1 MAGLDPAIHESRGK
15 TDVDARDKPGHDG
28 VNQAKQSNKYKH
40 PDTPMALVLTEEQSM
55 LRDSARGLISDKA
68 PVAHLRQLRD
78 SRDATGFSRDLW
90 KTFAEMGFAGLL
102 VPEEFGGSGLGCVE
116 AGVVMEEIG
125 RNLTPSP
132 FLSTAVVAASALS
145 RGGSKAQRGEYLP
158 KIASGNL
165 IAALALDEGAKHRP
179 LHTAMQAVRAGNGFR
194 LNGAKALV
202 VDGHVADLLIVAARS
217 AGQAGDRDGLTLFL
231 VDPRSKGIAVE
242 RTIMVDSHN
251 AARIDFDNVEV
262 TADSVLGDVDGGFAL
277 LDGLLDIGRGAVAS
291 EMLGLSEEVFGRTV
305 AYLKERK
312 QFGKAIGE
320 FQALQHRAAQLY
332 IDIEITRAAVLKALQ
347 ALDADVAGAASA
359 VAVAKARAGTT
370 ATRAVQEG
378 VQMHGGM
385 GMTDQFDIGFFMK
398 RARVCEEL
406 FGDANFHAEQ
416 LAMSRGY

>member
-1 MAGLDPAIHESRGK
+1 
-15 TDVDARDKPGHDG
+15 
-28 VNQAKQSNKYKH
+28 
-40 PDTPMALVLTEEQSM
+40 MALVLTEEQSM
-55 LRDSARGLISDKA
+55 LRDSARGLVSDKA
-68 PVAHLRQLRD
+68 PVAHLRHLRD
-78 SRDATGFSRDLW
+78 SRDATGFSRELW

-102 VPEEFGGSGLGCVE
+102 VPEAFGGSALGCVE

-132 FLSTAVVAASALS
+132 FLSTAVVAVSALT
-145 RGGSKAQRGEYLP
+145 RGGSQAQRAEYLP
-158 KIASGNL
+158 KIAAGEL
-165 IAALALDEGAKHRP
+165 VAALAVDEGAKHRP
-179 LHTAMQAVRAGNGFR
+179 LQTDMQAARSGNGFR

-217 AGQAGDRDGLTLFL
+217 AGSAGEREGVTLFL
-231 VDPRSKGIAVE
+231 VDPKTKGIAVE
-242 RTIMVDSHN
+242 RTIMVDAHN

-262 TADSVLGDVDGGFAL
+262 TADSVLGEVDGGFTL
-277 LDGLLDIGRGAVAS
+277 LDGVLNIGRGAVAS
-291 EMLGLSEEVFGRTV
+291 EMVGLSEEVFGRTV

-347 ALDADVAGAASA
+347 ALDGGVAGAGTA

-406 FGDANFHAEQ
+406 FGDANFHADQ
-416 LAMSRGY
+416 LARSRGY

>member
-1 MAGLDPAIHESRGK
+1 
-15 TDVDARDKPGHDG
+15 
-28 VNQAKQSNKYKH
+28 
-40 PDTPMALVLTEEQSM
+40 MALVLTEEQTM

-68 PVAHLRQLRD
+68 PVSHLRHLRD
-78 SRDATGFSRDLW
+78 SRDAAGFSRELW
-90 KTFAEMGFAGLL
+90 KEFADMGFAGLL
-102 VPEEFGGSGLGCVE
+102 VAEQFGGSGLGSVE

-125 RNLTPSP
+125 RTLLPSP
-132 FLSTAVVAASALS
+132 FLSTAVLAASALS
-145 RGGSKAQRGEYLP
+145 RGGSTAQKAEHLP
-158 KIASGNL
+158 KIAAGTL
-165 IAALALDEGAKHRP
+165 LAALAVDEGTKHRP
-179 LHTAMQAVRAGNGFR
+179 LQTRLQAARSGNGFR
-194 LNGAKALV
+194 LNGSKAFV
-202 VDGHVADLLIVAARS
+202 VDGHVADLLIVAARTAGS
-217 AGQAGDRDGLTLFL
+217 AGERDGLTLFL
-231 VDPRSKGIAVE
+231 VDPKTKGIATE

-262 TADSVLGDVDGGFAL
+262 DADHVLGEVDRGLAL
-277 LDGLLDIGRGAVAS
+277 LEGVLNIGRGAVAA
-291 EMLGLSEEVFGRTV
+291 EMVGLCEEVFGRTV

-347 ALDADVAGAASA
+347 TLDGGFEHAANA

-370 ATRAVQEG
+370 AARAVQEG

-406 FGDANFHAEQ
+406 FGDSNFHADR
-416 LAMSRGY
+416 LAQARSY